1 MIYQFFILT
10 LNNLRYRQLR
20 SWLTA
25 LGIVIGVAMI
35 LALLLLGSGLRAAVA
50 GQLQQF
56 GSDLIYVLPGEE
68 GNPIMSA
75 ILGDALRDKDAA
87 AVREVAGV
95 ETAMPIVER
104 LSMMEF
110 GGQQKTINLHAQP
123 LEEMKIVFEGSQGF
137 RLSEGRWPASEHSRE
152 IILGHSVAYKRFD
165 EDARLGDEVI
175 VHGRKFT
182 VVGIMKLIGEETH
195 DRSVF
200 ISLENFRSLTGVRD
214 NIRSIVVKAEPG
226 LSLDDL
232 AEDIRYRLEQQVGLE
247 RFSVFTSGKAARLV
261 GNIIGVL
268 ELALSAIASVAL
280 LVGGIGIMNTMYMSV
295 MERTRDIGVM
305 KAVGASRRDILII
318 FLIESG
324 LIGLVGGAAGVA
336 LGTALG
342 YGAEFVAAS
351 QGFVF
356 LDVSLRPLLAAQMIF
371 FALALGTLSG
381 LLPARRAAR
390 LEPVEALQYE

>member
-295 MERTRDIGVM
+295 MERTRDIGV
-305 KAVGASRRDILII
+305 
-318 FLIESG
+318 
-324 LIGLVGGAAGVA
+324 
-336 LGTALG
+336 
-342 YGAEFVAAS
+342 
-351 QGFVF
+351 
-356 LDVSLRPLLAAQMIF
+356 
-371 FALALGTLSG
+371 
-381 LLPARRAAR
+381 
-390 LEPVEALQYE
+390 